1 MNLQFPRNHVAAVLV
16 VLAAAGLSNAQVR
29 RRAPVSARVPS
40 ISASHVAAEVTQG
53 KISPVE
59 SKPGDTLIVKLQ
71 SDVKANGQVVL
82 RKGTTI
88 TGVVRNVKQ
97 LGDELAKAES
107 KNPARSMVQVEW
119 LAPVANGKAAPTVSI
134 ALQSLTQINSNSGE
148 QNADELPSHVATPV
162 SNRNAGAL
170 SNGLLARPV
179 SGVVG
184 IASTTTADAIGSASA
199 GASGQSNRALLSM
212 PSVVAVDHE
221 TSSIIESETGS
232 ASTGQL
238 FNIGHGRVIAANGAL
253 QSVTFYSHFNNDTV
267 ITSQGKNFE
276 ISAGAQMQMLVGV
289 NKK

>member
-1 MNLQFPRNHVAAVLV
+1 
-16 VLAAAGLSNAQVR
+16 
-29 RRAPVSARVPS
+29 
-40 ISASHVAAEVTQG
+40 
-53 KISPVE
+53 
-59 SKPGDTLIVKLQ
+59 
-71 SDVKANGQVVL
+71 
-82 RKGTTI
+82 
-88 TGVVRNVKQ
+88 
-97 LGDELAKAES
+97 
-107 KNPARSMVQVEW
+107 
-119 LAPVANGKAAPTVSI
+119 
-134 ALQSLTQINSNSGE
+134 
-148 QNADELPSHVATPV
+148 V

-199 GASGQSNRALLSM
+199 GAGGQSNRALLSM

-253 QSVTFYSHFNNDTV
+253 QLVTFYSHFNNDTV